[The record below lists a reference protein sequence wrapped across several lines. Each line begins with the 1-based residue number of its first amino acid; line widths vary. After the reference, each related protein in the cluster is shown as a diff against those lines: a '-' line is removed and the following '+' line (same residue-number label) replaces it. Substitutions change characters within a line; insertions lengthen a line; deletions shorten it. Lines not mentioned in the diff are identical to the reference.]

1 MDTGRV
7 NRRSIASMMGLL
19 VLACLLVL
27 KSPPVCEIVA
37 SQHVADMAACP
48 EMPRKPPVQKSV
60 SLSCAAPCLLANTAP
75 IAPLATRLAQRT
87 VYDPSSAGTLRSVNE
102 GPAPPPPRIR
112 DRPALY
118 NI

>member
-19 VLACLLVL
+19 MLACLLVL

-37 SQHVADMAACP
+37 SPHMADMAACP
-48 EMPRKPPVQKSV
+48 EMPHKPPVQKSA
-60 SLSCAAPCLLANTAP
+60 SLACAAPCLLANTA
-75 IAPLATRLAQRT
+75 IVAPLATRLVQNT
-87 VYDPSSAGTLRSVNE
+87 VYDASSAETLRSVNE
-102 GPAPPPPRIR
+102 GPAPPPPRTR
-112 DRPALY
+112 DRPVFY

>member
-7 NRRSIASMMGLL
+7 NRRSIASVIGLL

-37 SQHVADMAACP
+37 SPHVTDMAACP
-48 EMPRKPPVQKSV
+48 EMPRKPPVQKSA
-60 SLSCAAPCLLANTAP
+60 SLACAAPCLLANTAP
-75 IAPLATRLAQRT
+75 VAPLAIRLALST

-102 GPAPPPPRIR
+102 GPAPPPPRTR

-118 NI
+118 